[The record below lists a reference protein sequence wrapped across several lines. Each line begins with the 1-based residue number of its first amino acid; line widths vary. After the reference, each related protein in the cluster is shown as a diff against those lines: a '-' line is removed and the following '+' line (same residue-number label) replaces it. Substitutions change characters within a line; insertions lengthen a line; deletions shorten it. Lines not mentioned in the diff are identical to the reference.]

1 MLIFKGK
8 GKEMNTDKFDDEVMK
23 LLLAIN
29 RFRNEVSA
37 QKCDEQW
44 RWSHNGVILKR
55 LVDDLYIDYFKSNAA
70 EYSYNYDS
78 SGC

>member
-1 MLIFKGK
+1 
-8 GKEMNTDKFDDEVMK
+8 MNTDKFDDEAMK
-23 LLLAIN
+23 LLVAIN

-44 RWSHNGVILKR
+44 QWSHTGTKLK
-55 LVDDLYIDYFKSNAA
+55 VQIDDLYIDYFKSSAA
-70 EYSYNYDS
+70 EYFDSYDS